1 MPVKWQL
8 IEPERSSRELI
19 LFSVIAFGVLLSV
32 VGVILSSIAM
42 ATLGLFLVGTGL
54 GGFWVRQWLGE

>member
-1 MPVKWQL
+1 MPVKSPL

-19 LFSVIAFGVLLSV
+19 LFAIIAFGLLLSV
-32 VGVILSSIAM
+32 AGLVVSSIPM
-42 ATLGLFLVGTGL
+42 WILGLVFGGTGL